1 MEGRLRATGHRP
13 RARLAGHGQPLG
25 YTLSVSG
32 VNTKTQ
38 PVDATQATARC
49 VVWQPASLKAPR
61 GLLAALESKG
71 LELARAGDP
80 YSALAQV
87 LSASRARQVVV
98 LVIVEPSA
106 HARCDE
112 VLAALDRFAPRAA
125 RWTYDP
131 SQQPPLQLAKP
142 RAKAAPTA
150 EPRPTSDPI
159 AEPKPRRDA
168 SAPSGPML
176 RLTGLGVLGM
186 SSFDGGAE
194 PANGS
199 TAESVLTSEEMAA
212 LLSDDSFEHDP
223 AGGGQP

>member
-1 MEGRLRATGHRP
+1 MPRSHRP
-13 RARLAGHGQPLG
+13 RARVAGHRQPLG
-25 YTLSVSG
+25 YTLSVTG
-32 VNTKTQ
+32 LNTKTQ
-38 PVDATQATARC
+38 PVDASQTKARC
-49 VVWQPASLKAPR
+49 VVWHAANLKAPR

-150 EPRPTSDPI
+150 ESRPTTDPI
-159 AEPKPRRDA
+159 AEPKPQRQA
-168 SAPSGPML
+168 FAHSGPML

-186 SSFDGGAE
+186 SSFESDAE

-199 TAESVLTSEEMAA
+199 AADSVLTSEEMAA
-212 LLSDDSFEHDP
+212 LLSDDSYEHDP
-223 AGGGQP
+223 GGGNQP